1 MKIRYYVCGIGY
13 DKNNE
18 VTDYEVEFGDFD
30 TYERAYNLFV
40 KLQCRSEESFFKN
53 ASDVYELLI
62 QLEKCEETEEEI
74 TCINVKNEWWITN
87 PNFKEEAKMSK
98 YGEVRNDYYDEKE
111 NKVYIDAWFTYDD
124 NEEGIVVAKV
134 NYKTKEVEYL
144 DEDARTDEYVQ
155 EVIDETLKNIDDGD
169 FTNIN
174 FKEEV

>member
-1 MKIRYYVCGIGY
+1 MKTRFYVCGLGY
-13 DKNNE
+13 DENNDI
-18 VTDYEVEFGDFD
+18 TDYEQTYEGFD
-30 TYERAYNLFV
+30 TYEEAYELFV
-40 KLQCRSEESFFKN
+40 RLQCSKWDLFFFQEHGIYQLLLQVEE
-53 ASDVYELLI
+53 
-62 QLEKCEETEEEI
+62 CEETEEEI
-74 TCINVKNEWWITN
+74 TCIDVKNEWWITN
-87 PNFKEEAKMSK
+87 PNYKEEAKMSK

-169 FTNIN
+169 FANIN